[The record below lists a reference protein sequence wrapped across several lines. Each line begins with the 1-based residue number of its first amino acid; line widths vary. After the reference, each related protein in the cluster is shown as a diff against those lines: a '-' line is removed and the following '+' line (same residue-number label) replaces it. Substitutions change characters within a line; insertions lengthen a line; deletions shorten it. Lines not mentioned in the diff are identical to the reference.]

1 MITLTKVV
9 NNLLE
14 FIDKMIALSI
24 ALGRA
29 SSILQRLIIQKCLV
43 RMIAVNAMEIVKNV
57 VGAKKKS

>member
-9 NNLLE
+9 NNLSE
-14 FIDKMIALSI
+14 FIDKMITLSI
-24 ALGRA
+24 VLGRA